1 MIKMNDHS
9 HCFVEDYQGF
19 VGFGFNRETD
29 ENTVMYYLQ
38 KFSDDNLM
46 EMLVKKMSDE
56 ELAELFNLM
65 TRLLKKHLTET
76 QYHAL
81 FLKE

>member
-1 MIKMNDHS
+1 MNNHS
-9 HCFVEDYQGF
+9 HSFVEDYQGF

-29 ENTVMYYLQ
+29 ENTVQYYLQ
-38 KFSDDNLM
+38 KFSDDDLM
-46 EMLVKKMSDE
+46 ETLIKKMSDQ
-56 ELAELFNLM
+56 ELAELFNLVG
-65 TRLLKKHLTET
+65 RLLKKHLTEP

>member
-1 MIKMNDHS
+1 MS
-9 HCFVEDYQGF
+9 HHAHRFVEDYQGF

-29 ENTVMYYLQ
+29 ENTVIYYLQ
-38 KFSDDNLM
+38 KFSDDDLM
-46 EMLVKKMSDE
+46 QELKKKMIDE
-56 ELAELFNLM
+56 ELTDIFNLI
-65 TRLLKKHLTET
+65 TRLLKKHLTEP

>member
-1 MIKMNDHS
+1 MSDHS
-9 HCFVEDYQGF
+9 HSFVENYQGF

-29 ENTVMYYLQ
+29 QNTVVYYLQ
-38 KFSDDNLM
+38 KFSDDDLM
-46 EMLVKKMSDE
+46 ETLIKKMSDQ

-65 TRLLKKHLTET
+65 GRLLKKHLTEP

>member
-1 MIKMNDHS
+1 MDDHS
-9 HCFVEDYQGF
+9 HSFVENYQGF

-29 ENTVMYYLQ
+29 ENTVVYYLQ
-38 KFSDDNLM
+38 KFSDDDLM
-46 EMLVKKMSDE
+46 ETLIKKMSDQ
-56 ELAELFNLM
+56 ELAELFNLVG
-65 TRLLKKHLTET
+65 RLLKKHLTEP

>member
-1 MIKMNDHS
+1 MSLHS
-9 HCFVEDYQGF
+9 HHFVEDYNGF

-29 ENTVMYYLQ
+29 EKTIIYYLQ
-38 KFSDDNLM
+38 KFSDD
-46 EMLVKKMSDE
+46 EMIKTLAPKMSDE
-56 ELAELFNLM
+56 ELNEVFDM
-65 TRLLKKHLTET
+65 ITRLLKTHLTEP

>member
-1 MIKMNDHS
+1 MNDHS
-9 HCFVEDYQGF
+9 HCFVDNYQGF

-38 KFSDDNLM
+38 KFSDDDLM
-46 EMLVKKMSDE
+46 NTLKKKLSDR
-56 ELAELFNLM
+56 ELAELFDIM
-65 TRLLKKHLTET
+65 TRLLKKHLTES

>member
-1 MIKMNDHS
+1 MNDHS
-9 HCFVEDYQGF
+9 HSFVENYQGF

-29 ENTVMYYLQ
+29 ENTVVYYLQ
-38 KFSDDNLM
+38 KFSDDDLM
-46 EMLVKKMSDE
+46 ETLIKKMSDQ

-65 TRLLKKHLTET
+65 GRLLKKHLTEP

>member
-1 MIKMNDHS
+1 MSNHS

-38 KFSDDNLM
+38 KFSDDDLM
-46 EMLVKKMSDE
+46 NTLKKKLSDQ
-56 ELAELFNLM
+56 ELAELFDIM
-65 TRLLKKHLTET
+65 TRLLKKHLTES

>member
-1 MIKMNDHS
+1 MSNHS

-38 KFSDDNLM
+38 KFSDDDLM
-46 EMLVKKMSDE
+46 NTLKKKLSDK
-56 ELAELFNLM
+56 ELAELFDIM
-65 TRLLKKHLTET
+65 TRLLKKHLTES

>member
-1 MIKMNDHS
+1 MNDHAHS
-9 HCFVEDYQGF
+9 FVENYQGF

-29 ENTVMYYLQ
+29 ENTVVYYLQ
-38 KFSDDNLM
+38 KFSDDDLM
-46 EMLVKKMSDE
+46 ETLKKKMSDQ

-65 TRLLKKHLTET
+65 GRLLKKHLTEP

>member
-1 MIKMNDHS
+1 MNDHS
-9 HCFVEDYQGF
+9 HSFVENYQGF

-29 ENTVMYYLQ
+29 EKTVVYYLQ
-38 KFSDDNLM
+38 KFSDDDLM
-46 EMLVKKMSDE
+46 ETLIKKMSDQ

-65 TRLLKKHLTET
+65 GRLLKKHLTEP

>member
-1 MIKMNDHS
+1 MNNHS
-9 HCFVEDYQGF
+9 HSFVEDYQGF

-29 ENTVMYYLQ
+29 ENTVVYYLQ
-38 KFSDDNLM
+38 KFSDDDLM
-46 EMLVKKMSDE
+46 ETLIKKMSDQ

-65 TRLLKKHLTET
+65 GRLLKKHLTEP

>member
-1 MIKMNDHS
+1 MNDHS
-9 HCFVEDYQGF
+9 HKFVENYDGF

-29 ENTVMYYLQ
+29 ENTVVYYLQ
-38 KFSDDNLM
+38 KFSDDDLM
-46 EMLVKKMSDE
+46 KTLIKKLSDE
-56 ELAELFNLM
+56 ELNELFNLVG
-65 TRLLKKHLTET
+65 RLLKKHLTEP

>member
-1 MIKMNDHS
+1 MNDHAHS
-9 HCFVEDYQGF
+9 FVENYQGF

-29 ENTVMYYLQ
+29 ENTVVYYLQ
-38 KFSDDNLM
+38 KFSDDELM
-46 EMLVKKMSDE
+46 ETLKKKMSDQ

-65 TRLLKKHLTET
+65 GRLLKKHLTEP

>member
-1 MIKMNDHS
+1 MALHS
-9 HCFVEDYQGF
+9 HQFVEEYQGF

-29 ENTVMYYLQ
+29 EDTLVYYLQ
-38 KFSDDNLM
+38 KFSDDRLM
-46 EMLVKKMSDE
+46 EALKEKMTDDE
-56 ELAELFNLM
+56 LEEVFNLI
-65 TRLLKKHLTET
+65 TRLLKRHLTEP